1 MALHNYGSLNKY
13 EIHYNIYTIKNVLA
27 LAFL

>member
-1 MALHNYGSLNKY
+1 MALHNYGPFNKY
-13 EIHYNIYTIKNVLA
+13 KMHYNIYTIKNVLA